1 MPKKQQSSQKN
12 TSKKNIVRVLG
23 MTLLIAITG
32 LNSFLIWTM
41 ERGETDET
49 NREILSTSKHFE
61 EIEPCVE
68 GGQMIY
74 VGIDENFDGLLSDE
88 EIDSSTLLCHGFQGL
103 SGPQGQPGT
112 SGNDG
117 LDGRSYLLDIQNI
130 SQDSDICGGQGIT
143 INAGQDGDN
152 DGLLQMSEVVSSSVL
167 CHGSMG
173 TAGLNGTNGS
183 SGYSALVEQSRP
195 PEWMCGS
202 GISISFGIDDGGQTG
217 IAEDGVLQSDEIIS
231 SLQLCFDTYVPLRST
246 DIISGA
252 GNSFTSNCEE
262 VTHIEHTPFVVFS
275 AVDSIVGCEPHIMN
289 LATGATELI
298 FDINPT
304 GDSLPGSTFGFLHV
318 PSTPWVYFDA
328 DDGTGVQM
336 WALHTEDLTVLPL
349 LGSIERNAL
358 VWNDGLVVWNQSN
371 QVSWTNSTELL
382 PIEQGIS
389 NEHLALEF
397 EQMSNVSRLGEVF
410 AVVADNILFMSA
422 VLDDAEQVIISI
434 SHNITVWHIPHDGD
448 LVLLESC
455 RTDDGTAFVAL
466 QDEEKQILH
475 LLDDGGFQ
483 WLTNLQYDGSDTT
496 LRHLGDNIGLHY
508 LNETLVFD
516 AVTEGIDAMLWSVNL
531 NTLEATELS
540 NQHLAIGQSAGGVS
554 MNNMI
559 YFDCISPSYGHEL
572 CFSDGSTSGTGT
584 IDSLRP
590 GIQSSQPRHIETHGE
605 HLFIVAHGV
614 ENSNLESSALWVLH
628 EGGLEFVFN
637 PYPGTTNDAQTGLYG
652 DLVLS
657 STHLFFIAHDGTHG
671 HELYSWNILQYDEQ
685 WIFI

>member
-1 MPKKQQSSQKN
+1 MPPKQQSSKKN
-12 TSKKNIVRVLG
+12 SKKINARSLG
-23 MTLLIAITG
+23 MTLLIALTG

-41 ERGETDET
+41 EHGDPDET
-49 NREILSTSKHFE
+49 HREILSTSKHFE
-61 EIEPCVE
+61 EITPCVE

-74 VGIDENFDGLLSDE
+74 VGIDENIDGQLSDE

-112 SGNDG
+112 SGSDG

-130 SQDSDICGGQGIT
+130 PGDSEICGGQGIT
-143 INAGQDGDN
+143 LNAGQDMDL
-152 DGLLQMSEVVSSSVL
+152 DGLLQMNETVSSSVL

-173 TAGLNGTNGS
+173 QNGRNGTNGT
-183 SGYSALVEQSRP
+183 SGYSALVEQSHP
-195 PEWMCGS
+195 PEWMCWR
-202 GISISFGIDDGGQTG
+202 GISISFGIDDGGLTG

-231 SLQLCFDTYVPLRST
+231 SLQLCFDTYEPLRST
-246 DIISGA
+246 DILNGSGD
-252 GNSFTSNCEE
+252 SFAASCSEM
-262 VTHIEHTPFVVFS
+262 THVEHTPLVVFS
-275 AVDSIVGCEPHIMN
+275 AVDSIAGCEPHIMN

-298 FDINPT
+298 FDINPA
-304 GDSLPGSTFGFLHV
+304 GDSLPGSTSGFLHV
-318 PSTPWVYFDA
+318 PSTPYVYFDA

-349 LGSIERNAL
+349 LGSLERKSL
-358 VWNDGLVVWNQSN
+358 VWNDGVVIWNQSN

-389 NEHLALEF
+389 DELLALEF
-397 EQMSNVSRLGEVF
+397 EQMNNMSRLGEIF
-410 AVVADNILFMSA
+410 AVVSDDVLFMSA
-422 VLDDAEQVIISI
+422 VLNDAEQVIVSI
-434 SHNITVWHIPHDGD
+434 AHNITVWHIPHDND

-483 WLTNLQYDGSDTT
+483 WLTNMQYEGSDTT

-508 LNETLVFD
+508 LNETLIFD

-531 NTLEATELS
+531 NTLEAMQLS
-540 NQHLAIGQSAGGVS
+540 TQHLAVGQSAGGVG
-554 MNNMI
+554 MNDII
-559 YFDCISPSYGHEL
+559 YFDCITPSYGHEL
-572 CFSDGSTSGTGT
+572 CFSDGSTSGTST

-590 GIQSSQPRHIETHGE
+590 GIQSSQPRHIEAYGD
-605 HLFIVAHGV
+605 HLFIVAHGL

-628 EGGLEFVFN
+628 EGELQFVFN

-652 DLVLS
+652 DMILS
-657 STHLFFIAHDGTHG
+657 SSHLFFIAHDGTYG
-671 HELYSWNILQYDEQ
+671 HELYSWNILQYNKQ
-685 WIFI
+685 WVFI

>member
-1 MPKKQQSSQKN
+1 MPQKQQSSQKN
-12 TSKKNIVRVLG
+12 TSTKNFVRVLG

-32 LNSFLIWTM
+32 LNSFLIWSM
-41 ERGETDET
+41 EQTHSNES
-49 NREILSTSKHFE
+49 NREILSASKHFE
-61 EIEPCVE
+61 DIEPCVE

-74 VGIDENFDGLLSDE
+74 VGIDENFDGVLNDD

-117 LDGRSYLLDIQNI
+117 LDGQSYLLDLQNI
-130 SQDSDICGGQGIT
+130 PEDSDICDGQGIT
-143 INAGQDGDN
+143 ISAGLDVDL

-173 TAGLNGTNGS
+173 QTGLNGTNGT

-195 PEWMCGS
+195 PEWMCGH
-202 GISISFGIDDGGQTG
+202 GISISFGVDDGGQTG
-217 IAEDGVLQSDEIIS
+217 IAGDGILQSEEIIS
-231 SLQLCFDTYVPLRST
+231 SLQLCFDTNIPSRLT

-262 VTHIEHTPFVVFS
+262 LIHVENSPLVIFAT
-275 AVDSIVGCEPHIMN
+275 VDSIAGCEPHIFN
-289 LATGATELI
+289 LTTGATELI
-298 FDINPT
+298 FDINPA
-304 GDSLPGSTFGFLHV
+304 GDSLPGSNFGFLHV

-328 DDGTGVQM
+328 DDGTGIQI

-371 QVSWTNSTELL
+371 QVTWTNSTVLL

-389 NEHLALEF
+389 DEHLALGF
-397 EQMSNVSRLGEVF
+397 EQMSNMSRLGEVF
-410 AVVADNILFMSA
+410 AVVSDDVLFMSA
-422 VLDDAEQVIISI
+422 VLNDAEQVIVSI

-466 QDEEKQILH
+466 QGEEKQILH

-483 WLTNLQYDGSDTT
+483 WLTNLQYDGGDTT
-496 LRHLGDNIGLHY
+496 LRHLGDNMGLHY

-531 NTLEATELS
+531 NTLETTQVS
-540 NQHLAIGQSAGGVS
+540 SQHLAVGQSAGGVS
-554 MNNMI
+554 MNDKI

-572 CFSDGSTSGTGT
+572 CFSDGSASGTGV

-590 GIQSSQPRHIETHGE
+590 GIQSSQPRHIETYGE

-614 ENSNLESSALWVLH
+614 ENSSLESSALWVLG
-628 EGGLEFVFN
+628 EGDLQFVFN
-637 PYPGTTNDAQTGLYG
+637 PYPGATNDAQTGLYG
-652 DLVLS
+652 NLVLS
-657 STHLFFIAHDGTHG
+657 TTHLFFIAHDGTYG
-671 HELYSWNILQYDEQ
+671 HELYSWNILHYNEQ